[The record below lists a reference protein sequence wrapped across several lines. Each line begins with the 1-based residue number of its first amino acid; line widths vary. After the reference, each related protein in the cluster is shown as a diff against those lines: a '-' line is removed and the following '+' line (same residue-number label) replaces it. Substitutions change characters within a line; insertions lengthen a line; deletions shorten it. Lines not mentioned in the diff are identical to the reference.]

1 MDRIVDMKETTE
13 DKTKDENIRPVC
25 LDEFIGQSRLKE
37 NLKVFIQSAKNRK
50 NAMDHCLLYGPPGLG
65 KTTLANIIAVE
76 LGVGFRATSAPMIT
90 KTGDLAA
97 ILTNMQPNDVLF
109 IDEIHRLS
117 PSIEEVLYSAMEDYK
132 LDLIIGEGPAAR
144 SVRIDISPFTLI
156 GATTRTGLLSTP
168 LRERFGIPLA
178 FDFYTENDLVDIV
191 KRAGHIL
198 NISLSDDGAKEIA
211 KRSRGTPRVAN
222 RLLKRVRDF
231 AVVDNKNT
239 IDSSEAKISLQ
250 KLSVDEFGL
259 DNLDRKYLKLIKMK
273 VNLGEIKE
281 GIHYFPVRVYYNHTD
296 AGGIVYFA
304 NYLRMT
310 EEARVAMFSIMGAQ
324 DKEAY
329 KELQQTGDFV
339 VRSCNVEYLKSAFL
353 NDDLVIVS
361 KVIEVSKTSVTPS
374 VDSIAAIAFSQSA
387 IATESAAA
395 FL

>member
-259 DNLDRKYLKLIKMK
+259 DNLDRKYLKLIIENYMGGP
-273 VNLGEIKE
+273 VGIETLSALLSEEIDTIE
-281 GIHYFPVRVYYNHTD
+281 DVIEPYLLQIGFLQRTPRGRV
-296 AGGIVYFA
+296 I
-304 NYLRMT
+304 T
-310 EEARVAMFSIMGAQ
+310 E
-324 DKEAY
+324 KAY
-329 KELQQTGDFV
+329 KHLGLSDLFV
-339 VRSCNVEYLKSAFL
+339 KKEN
-353 NDDLVIVS
+353 
-361 KVIEVSKTSVTPS
+361 
-374 VDSIAAIAFSQSA
+374 
-387 IATESAAA
+387 
-395 FL
+395 